1 MHLTTKQIELLRVIA
16 AANPDGC
23 ACDLDQVIERINYE
37 TTKASIQFSIRALIK
52 HGLIEKTG
60 AEKRRGR
67 KRVLIS
73 VTKEGASYVLVP
85 AGKSPGPAFV
95 ASEEDDLLDE
105 IFEGS

>member
-1 MHLTTKQIELLRVIA
+1 MHLTTKQIELLRVIT
-16 AANPDGC
+16 AANPDGS

-60 AEKRRGR
+60 AEKRRDR

-73 VTKEGASYVLVP
+73 ITKEGRGYVVSP
-85 AGKSPGPAFV
+85 VTSPGPAFI
-95 ASEEDDLLDE
+95 ASEEDSLLDE

>member
-1 MHLTTKQIELLRVIA
+1 MHLTVKQIELLRVIA
-16 AANPDGC
+16 AANPDGT

-60 AEKRRGR
+60 KEKRRDR
-67 KRVLIS
+67 QRVLIS
-73 VTKEGASYVLVP
+73 ITAAGRGYVLTPVS
-85 AGKSPGPAFV
+85 SPGPAFI
-95 ASEEDDLLDE
+95 ASDEEALLDE

>member
-16 AANPDGC
+16 TANPDGT

-37 TTKASIQFSIRALIK
+37 TTKASIQFSIRALIS
-52 HGLIEKTG
+52 HGLIEKSG

-73 VTKEGASYVLVP
+73 ITKEGRGYVLAPV
-85 AGKSPGPAFV
+85 AASPGPAFI
-95 ASEEDDLLDE
+95 ASEEELLLEE
-105 IFEGS
+105 IFET